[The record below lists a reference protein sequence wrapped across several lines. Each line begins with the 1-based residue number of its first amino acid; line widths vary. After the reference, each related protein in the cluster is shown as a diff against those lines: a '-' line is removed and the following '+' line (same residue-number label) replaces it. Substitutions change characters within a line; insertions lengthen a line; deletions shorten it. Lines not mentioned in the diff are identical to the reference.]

1 MKVLLCGSKGQLG
14 IAVKKFCPE
23 NFILFDKSKEE
34 LDICDLSNLKKC
46 INLIKPD
53 IIINAAAYTAVDDA
67 EKNKVIAKKINCQGP
82 YNLALIS
89 NEKKIKIIH
98 ISTDYV
104 FDGYSK
110 YPYTEEDTPNPLS
123 YYGKTKLMGEK
134 ILNDN
139 CKNYLIFRVSW
150 LYGPDKENFLTKIL
164 KAGVN
169 NKKISVVSD
178 QISIPT
184 STFEFSKFLWKVCE
198 NTIQDSSNYGLYH
211 YSGSGSSISRYDF
224 VKIIFSYSKKFGY
237 KSPLIKPI
245 LSEDFESISIRPK
258 YSCLNNN
265 KALKTFNF
273 TNKNWKDS
281 LKEILEEIFQK
292 NRLS

>member
-1 MKVLLCGSKGQLG
+1 MKILLCGSKGQLG
-14 IAVKKFCPE
+14 VAVKKFCPK
-23 NFILFDKSKEE
+23 NFLLFDKSKQE
-34 LDICDLSNLKKC
+34 LDICNLSKLKKC
-46 INLIKPD
+46 INLINPD

-67 EKNKVIAKKINCQGP
+67 EKNTIIAKKINYQGP
-82 YNLALIS
+82 YNLAQIS

-104 FDGYSK
+104 FDGFSK
-110 YPYTEEDTPNPLS
+110 YPYTEEDSPNPLS

-134 ILNDN
+134 ALKDN
-139 CKNYLIFRVSW
+139 CEKYLIFRVSW
-150 LYGPDKENFLTKIL
+150 LYGPYNKNFLTKIL
-164 KAGVN
+164 KAGVK

-198 NTIQDSSNYGLYH
+198 KSIQDSSNDGLYH

-224 VKIIFSYSKKFGY
+224 VKTIFSYSNKFGY
-237 KSPLIKPI
+237 KSPLIMPI
-245 LSEDFESISIRPK
+245 LSEDFESIAIRPK
-258 YSCLNNN
+258 YSCLNIN

-281 LKEILEEIFQK
+281 LKEILEEIFQNK
-292 NRLS
+292 

>member
-14 IAVKKFCPE
+14 IAIKKFCPS
-23 NFILFDKSKEE
+23 NFLLFDKSKQE
-34 LDICDLSNLKKC
+34 LNICDLINLKKY

-67 EKNKVIAKKINCQGP
+67 EKNKIIAKKINYEGVL
-82 YNLALIS
+82 NLAKIS
-89 NEKKIKIIH
+89 NEKNIKIIH

-104 FDGYSK
+104 FDGQAQ
-110 YPYTEEDTPNPLS
+110 YPYTEEDLPNPLS

-139 CKNYLIFRVSW
+139 CKNYLIFRVSR

-184 STFEFSKFLWKVCE
+184 STFEFSKFLWKACE
-198 NTIQDSSNYGLYH
+198 KFIQDSNYFGLYH
-211 YSGSGSSISRYDF
+211 YSESGSSISRYDF
-224 VKIIFSYSKKFGY
+224 VKTIFSYSKRFGY
-237 KSPLIKPI
+237 KSPTVMPI
-245 LSEDFESISIRPK
+245 SSEEFASIAIRPK
-258 YSCLNNN
+258 YSCLNTN

-292 NRLS
+292 K